1 MSDNVSFDLRGDAG
15 GGLRVDVCGLAV
27 CQAQDSMPGMDMP
40 GMDMPAKTA
49 NAIQPTILPAATLVH
64 VARGHEGSGTS
75 VEPGS
80 ISVPMWMGRRGEWM
94 LMLHG
99 TAFVSDVQQSEPAGG
114 GQAVLHKL
122 GRWGWRC
129 GTGAV
134 KTGAGSS

>member
-1 MSDNVSFDLRGDAG
+1 MFRLIYAAT
-15 GGLRVDVCGLAV
+15 RVAACVLMFAAV
-27 CQAQDSMPGMDMP
+27 CRAQDSMPGMDMP

-99 TAFVSDVQQSEPAGG
+99 TAFVSDVQQSGPRGADKLSPTNWGDGDGDAGL
-114 GQAVLHKL
+114 V
-122 GRWGWRC
+122 R
-129 GTGAV
+129 
-134 KTGAGSS
+134 